1 MSGTPALDTTLTVVT
16 AEHSAFRFR
25 LAGPVAR
32 LLAWLIDMA
41 SLFAAL
47 IAVGFVLFLF
57 FKSFAIGII
66 LLLWFAGSWL
76 AGALFEWR
84 WGGRTPGKRAL
95 GIRVVADDGLPADFG
110 ACLLRNLIRYAD
122 LLPTAIT
129 GLTAMVGNR
138 RFQRLGDL
146 AAGTLVVYEDERAPA
161 KTAGKPAEAKDR
173 ALAAALPAE
182 VVRLVDGAG
191 VRAVAAWAAQR
202 ERFHPARRAE
212 MAKPLARVL
221 ARRLGLDVPADPD
234 RFLFAVHLRL
244 SESEAE
250 AGTGQAASRAAVYL
264 DRRRGAW
271 RLFESWCDD
280 GRMPRGLP
288 PSPDPAPARFAASL
302 RALGADLALAE
313 AYQLPEPTVD
323 HLHRLVARGT
333 LRFHRRLRDHWA
345 RIRRAVLVE
354 APARL
359 YGDPCL
365 RIASACFFIP
375 FLGCAL
381 WGFADPAAANAW
393 LGEDMAE
400 HMRDMYRDPVNDRDA
415 DDAAVMTGFYIN
427 NNVGIALACFASGV
441 FAGVGSLVWLLANG
455 VFLGVVFGFMLAA
468 GAPVSDHFAEFVSA
482 HGPFELG
489 GIACA
494 GAAGL
499 RLGLGLVATGGLTVG
514 ASLRRA
520 ADQAVPILAVAAGSV
535 ALAAPIEAFISPSGL
550 PLAAKRTVMVISIV
564 VIVLYVVV
572 LGRRARDLLR
582 AEERA

>member
-1 MSGTPALDTTLTVVT
+1 MSGIPALDTTLAVVT

-32 LLAWLIDMA
+32 LLAWLIDMTA
-41 SLFAAL
+41 LFTVL
-47 IAVGFVLFLF
+47 IVAGLVLYLI
-57 FKSFAIGII
+57 SGAFAFGII
-66 LLLWFAGSWL
+66 LILWFAGSWL
-76 AGALFEWR
+76 AGAVFEWR

-110 ACLLRNLIRYAD
+110 ACLLRNLLRYAD
-122 LLPTAIT
+122 ALPSA
-129 GLTAMVGNR
+129 LTAVATMVASR

-146 AAGTLVVYEDERAPA
+146 AAGTLVIYEDERAAARPP
-161 KTAGKPAEAKDR
+161 GKPAGEVER
-173 ALAAALPAE
+173 TLAAALPAE

-202 ERFHPARRAE
+202 ERFHPARRVE
-212 MAKPLARVL
+212 MAKPLARIL
-221 ARRLGLDVPADPD
+221 ARRLGLEPPDDPD
-234 RFLFAVHLRL
+234 RFLHAVHLRL
-244 SESEAE
+244 SESDVG
-250 AGTGQAASRAAVYL
+250 AGAGQATSRAAVYL
-264 DRRRGAW
+264 ERRRAAW
-271 RLFESWCDD
+271 RMFETWCDD
-280 GRMPRGLP
+280 GRMPREVP
-288 PSPDPAPARFAASL
+288 PSPDPAPARFAAHL
-302 RALGADLALAE
+302 RAVGADLALAE

-345 RIRRAVLVE
+345 RIRRAVLVD

-365 RIASACFFIP
+365 RIAAACFFLP

-381 WGFADPAAANAW
+381 WGFADPAAATAW

-400 HMRDMYRDPVNDRDA
+400 HMRDMYRDPVTDRTA

-427 NNVGIALACFASGV
+427 NNVGIALACFASGI

-499 RLGLGLVATGGLTVG
+499 RLGLGLVATGGLSMG

-550 PLAAKRTVMVISIV
+550 PLAAKRAVMVLSMV

-572 LGRRARDLLR
+572 LGRRARAMQIIEGR
-582 AEERA
+582 A